1 MATILT
7 TPTDYEALTTT
18 VRDSMVL
25 SSNRATGGVLLSN
38 GCKGAMVQ
46 SMIVFSTQVFFFV
59 AEWWRFN
66 NTLQKIE
73 YGYNIIK
80 ISYKTK
86 SSVLN
91 TMVMLKMSRNGF
103 LMEIFDFQY
112 GTCSVR
118 ICVLS
123 LSRR

>member
-1 MATILT
+1 MVVKVQW
-7 TPTDYEALTTT
+7 YK
-18 VRDSMVL
+18 VDSVQY
-25 SSNRATGGVLLSN
+25 AGVFL
-38 GCKGAMVQ
+38 
-46 SMIVFSTQVFFFV
+46 V
-59 AEWWRFN
+59 AEWLRFS

-73 YGYNIIK
+73 YAYNIIK

-123 LSRR
+123 LMSMPHLLS